1 MKKVPNL
8 RFPEFEDNWKMVT
21 VPEMLRENKGAI
33 KIGPFGSALKK
44 EYYVEQGIKVYAQE
58 NVFNKNFNIGN
69 YYITN
74 EKYQSLKSCELE
86 PGDLVVSMMGTIGSC
101 AIFPSGAEKGIMNSH
116 LLRLQFKEEYD
127 VRVIENLLKN
137 SYSIQKQILRL
148 SVGSIMDGL
157 SSSVIK
163 ELEFTLPSKEEQ
175 KKIASFFSL
184 IDKKIELQTE
194 KVEELKNY
202 KKGIMQKIF
211 SQELRFKDENGNEYP
226 KWEEVSL
233 HQIGATYTGLSGKTK
248 ADFGFG
254 HGRFVT
260 YINVFNNTLAKQVA
274 EQVNVSE
281 KENQNLVLKG
291 DLLFTT
297 SSETPNEVGMVSCWN
312 YEMQNLYLNS
322 FCFGY
327 RIHNQD
333 SYLPIFLAYMLRSGE
348 YRKKISILAQG
359 STRYNISKTELMKM
373 KVQCPCMEEQQ
384 KIVALLLNLE
394 SKVEHE
400 QNKLNEFIQY
410 KKGLLQQMFI

>member
-1 MKKVPNL
+1 MNNVPNL
-8 RFPEFEDNWKMVT
+8 RFKEFSEAWEHKYLNEVVERITRKNKGLISTLPLTISAQYGLVDQETFFNKT
-21 VPEMLRENKGAI
+21 VASKNLEGYYLLKNGEFAYNKSYSKGYPWGAI
-33 KIGPFGSALKK
+33 KRLDKYECGVLSSLYICFKPNTGINSDFLTNYFETTKWHK
-44 EYYVEQGIKVYAQE
+44 E
-58 NVFNKNFNIGN
+58 
-69 YYITN
+69 
-74 EKYQSLKSCELE
+74 
-86 PGDLVVSMMGTIGSC
+86 VSMI
-101 AIFPSGAEKGIMNSH
+101 AVEGARNHG
-116 LLRLQFKEEYD
+116 LLNIAVSDFFETLHYVPAVKEQE
-127 VRVIENLLKN
+127 
-137 SYSIQKQILRL
+137 
-148 SVGSIMDGL
+148 
-157 SSSVIK
+157 
-163 ELEFTLPSKEEQ
+163 
-175 KKIASFFSL
+175 KIASFFSL

-211 SQELRFKDENGNEYP
+211 SQELRFKDENGNQYP
-226 KWEEVSL
+226 EWEEVSL

-248 ADFGFG
+248 EDFGFG
-254 HGRFVT
+254 NGSFVT
-260 YINVFNNTLAKQVA
+260 YMNVFNNTLAKQVA

-297 SSETPNEVGMVSCWN
+297 SSETPNEVGMVSCWD

-327 RIHNQD
+327 RLYNQD
-333 SYLPIFLAYMLRSGE
+333 SYLPIFLAYMLRSGG

-373 KVQCPCMEEQQ
+373 KVQCPVIEEQQ

-394 SKVEHE
+394 SKLEHE
-400 QNKLNEFIQY
+400 QSKLNEFIHY

>member
-1 MKKVPNL
+1 M
-8 RFPEFEDNWKMVT
+8 
-21 VPEMLRENKGAI
+21 AI
-33 KIGPFGSALKK
+33 PKLVDWNEPFSIYVSLALIKSSSK
-44 EYYVEQGIKVYAQE
+44 FNSKFCKYYLETEYYRKD
-58 NVFNKNFNIGN
+58 FLSK
-69 YYITN
+69 
-74 EKYQSLKSCELE
+74 SLLTATPQKINME
-86 PGDLVVSMMGTIGSC
+86 DLKHT
-101 AIFPSGAEKGIMNSH
+101 K
-116 LLRLQFKEEYD
+116 
-127 VRVIENLLKN
+127 
-137 SYSIQKQILRL
+137 L
-148 SVGSIMDGL
+148 S
-157 SSSVIK
+157 
-163 ELEFTLPSKEEQ
+163 LPSQKEQE
-175 KKIASFFSL
+175 KIASFFSL
-184 IDKKIELQTE
+184 IDKKIELQTK

-226 KWEEVSL
+226 EWEEVSL
-233 HQIGATYTGLSGKTK
+233 HQIGGTYTGLSGKTK

-281 KENQNLVLKG
+281 KENQSLVLKG

-373 KVQCPCMEEQQ
+373 KVQCPVVEEQQ
-384 KIVALLLNLE
+384 KIVSLLLGLE
-394 SKVEHE
+394 SKLEHE
-400 QNKLNEFIQY
+400 QSKLNEFIHY
-410 KKGLLQQMFI
+410 KKGLLQQMFV

>member
-1 MKKVPNL
+1 MDYKEGVIVKNVPNL
-8 RFPEFEDNWKMVT
+8 RFKEFSGEWEQKKLEDFCDFCGGGTPSKGNTEFWNGDIAWVSSSDIN
-21 VPEMLRENKGAI
+21 EN
-33 KIGPFGSALKK
+33 
-44 EYYVEQGIKVYAQE
+44 
-58 NVFNKNFNIGN
+58 NIN
-69 YYITN
+69 HINITRYITADAVKN
-74 EKYQSLKSCELE
+74 SATKICPSNSILIVSRVGIGKVALSPTEVCTSQDFTNITNTSSNKKYLAYVISERMKREAQQSQ
-86 PGDLVVSMMGTIGSC
+86 GTSI
-101 AIFPSGAEKGIMNSH
+101 KGITSNEIKSMK
-116 LLRLQFKEEYD
+116 FFIPEVKEQE
-127 VRVIENLLKN
+127 
-137 SYSIQKQILRL
+137 
-148 SVGSIMDGL
+148 
-157 SSSVIK
+157 
-163 ELEFTLPSKEEQ
+163 
-175 KKIASFFSL
+175 KIASFLSL
-184 IDKKIELQTE
+184 IEKKIELQTE

-226 KWEEVSL
+226 EWEEVSL
-233 HQIGATYTGLSGKTK
+233 HQIGGTYTGLSGKTK

-281 KENQNLVLKG
+281 KENQSLVLKG